1 MKVLIAISARP
12 DQGRWIEN
20 YQSIHDLD
28 KPEGTKVQF
37 FTSWFSYQNKKHAV
51 AKAIKEGF
59 TRIFFVDDDQI
70 LPPDTLTRL
79 LAHDLDVVTCNLIS
93 RVPPFHPF
101 LFDSAKENGEAHCL
115 TLDEQK
121 GLIEVAACGA
131 GGILFKTRVFE
142 SGVNWGIDEVIRTE
156 DLYICRE
163 LKKFGFRIYCD
174 LNAPSGHICVATVWP
189 NKKDGKWITNVVMNN
204 DLRIDL
210 PAASF
215 NADGNL
221 SIKVNG

>member
-1 MKVLIAISARP
+1 MKVLIAVSARP

-20 YQSIHDLD
+20 YQSIHDLE
-28 KPEGTKVQF
+28 KPTGTKVQF

-51 AKAIKEGF
+51 DIALKNGYSH
-59 TRIFFVDDDQI
+59 IFFVDDDQI

-79 LAHDLDVVTCNLIS
+79 LAHDKDVITCNLIS

-101 LFDSAKENGEAHCL
+101 LFDTAKENGEAHCL
-115 TLDEQK
+115 ALEEQK
-121 GLIEVAACGA
+121 GLIEVAACGC
-131 GGILFKTRVFE
+131 GGILIKTEVFE
-142 SGVNWGIDEVIRTE
+142 QVNWGIDEVIRTE
-156 DLYICRE
+156 DLFLCRE
-163 LKKFGFRIYCD
+163 LRKKGIKIYCD
-174 LNAPSGHICVATVWP
+174 LNALSGHICVSVVWP

-215 NADGNL
+215 NEEGNL
-221 SIKVNG
+221 TIKVG